1 MLKTVPLLTPLTLSD
16 PAGELAAWAEA
27 KLKVP
32 AGHPLAGQPMRL
44 QPWQVDFLRSAL
56 REGVHT
62 ALISTGRKNSK
73 TSLICILILGYMVG
87 PLKVPGFKIGILS
100 LTREK
105 ARGLKD
111 QVEAIALASGLEGVK
126 FFRTAQPGISSDWA
140 SVDILARGAGGTAS
154 DFNLSLVDEGGEMVE
169 ADRDLV
175 NSMRS
180 AVSARG
186 GLVVTLSIWG
196 RGPFVA
202 ELVNRRGQDGVVIHL
217 YQADADAKIDDE
229 SQWLKANPGA
239 GDPGIKQLSSLR
251 ADCQNAITNP
261 LEQSAFRCN
270 ELNLPGVPSEEM
282 LISLTDWR
290 AVTVQAAALHHVP
303 GGYASALISAAL
315 PVFALLSQFGNPG
328 GWRHTPDCLTI
339 RAWPSGASWTAA
351 ATTMCEW
358 QKKALLKPTPGESR
372 LLVHSW
378 KTARRGWRV
387 SEYWRQERIVSSVLR
402 S

>member
-1 MLKTVPLLTPLTLSD
+1 
-16 PAGELAAWAEA
+16 
-27 KLKVP
+27 
-32 AGHPLAGQPMRL
+32 
-44 QPWQVDFLRSAL
+44 
-56 REGVHT
+56 
-62 ALISTGRKNSK
+62 
-73 TSLICILILGYMVG
+73 
-87 PLKVPGFKIGILS
+87 
-100 LTREK
+100 
-105 ARGLKD
+105 
-111 QVEAIALASGLEGVK
+111 
-126 FFRTAQPGISSDWA
+126 
-140 SVDILARGAGGTAS
+140 
-154 DFNLSLVDEGGEMVE
+154 MVE

-290 AVTVQAAALHHVP
+290 AVTVQAAALPPRSGRVCIGFDI
-303 GGYASALISAAL
+303 GGSTSLCALVAIWESGRLEAYAGL
-315 PVFALLSQFGNPG
+315 PDNPG
-328 GWRHTPDCLTI
+328 LAERGKLDGCGNDYVRMAEEGSLKNLR
-339 RAWPSGASWTAA
+339 RASHACWCIHGRLRGAA
-351 ATTMCEW
+351 
-358 QKKALLKPTPGESR
+358 G
-372 LLVHSW
+372 
-378 KTARRGWRV
+378 G
-387 SEYWRQERIVSSVLR
+387 
-402 S
+402 